1 MSVPRDLIAEYPGLG
16 DWCVLHCFRGSIAHG
31 TFVPSNDPTSID
43 DKDTMAVCV
52 PPIDYY
58 YGLKQYG
65 SRGTQE
71 IKHGKWDIVCYEA
84 RKALSL
90 LADGNPN
97 VLSMLWLEDKDYIHM
112 TSAGKLLLAN
122 RELFVGKH
130 VYRSFIGYAYGQLHR
145 MEHFVFEGYMGN
157 KRKKLVEK
165 LGYDAKN
172 ASHCIRILRM
182 GIEFLTD
189 GRLYVNR
196 HDAPQL
202 LEIKRG
208 EWTLEQVKAEAARLF
223 QVAEQAYL
231 NSRLP
236 AFPDKEGINQLCA
249 RMVAC
254 ALEERDGINAY

>member
-71 IKHGKWDIVCYEA
+71 IKRGEWDIVCYEA

-112 TSAGKLLLAN
+112 TSA
-122 RELFVGKH
+122 E
-130 VYRSFIGYAYGQLHR
+130 GQDPR
-145 MEHFVFEGYMGN
+145 
-157 KRKKLVEK
+157 
-165 LGYDAKN
+165 
-172 ASHCIRILRM
+172 
-182 GIEFLTD
+182 
-189 GRLYVNR
+189 
-196 HDAPQL
+196 
-202 LEIKRG
+202 
-208 EWTLEQVKAEAARLF
+208 W
-223 QVAEQAYL
+223 
-231 NSRLP
+231 
-236 AFPDKEGINQLCA
+236 
-249 RMVAC
+249 
-254 ALEERDGINAY
+254 